1 MNFRT
6 ASTEEIRI
14 ELTPLIDII
23 FQLVLF
29 FMVSTTFEQSPAID
43 IDLPESSTNQ
53 LVSQDMSAEVWI
65 DKEGA
70 LFIDQNPIS
79 SERLEALIS
88 EKLQKNSDLLIVVN
102 ADQSVEHR
110 SVVTLIDR
118 LQVLGVQKLSIGTAS
133 EQ

>member
-1 MNFRT
+1 MNFRAT
-6 ASTEEIRI
+6 ATEEIRI

-43 IDLPESSTNQ
+43 IDLPESSTDQ

-70 LFIDQNPIS
+70 LFIDQSPIS
-79 SERLEALIS
+79 SEDLEALIVT
-88 EKLQKNSDLLIVVN
+88 KLQKNPELLIVVN

-118 LQVLGVQKLSIGTAS
+118 LQVLGVQKLSIGTS
-133 EQ
+133 NDR